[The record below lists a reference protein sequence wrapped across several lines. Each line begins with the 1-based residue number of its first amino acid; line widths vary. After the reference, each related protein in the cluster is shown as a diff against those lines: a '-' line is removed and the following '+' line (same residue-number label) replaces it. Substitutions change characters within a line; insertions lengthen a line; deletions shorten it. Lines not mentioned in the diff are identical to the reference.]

1 MQRRPAAAAG
11 ICRHI
16 SADVRR
22 AQDVRSICAAPAGH
36 PKEKRI
42 CILCISLSFVILC
55 LILPV
60 RLPPHGS
67 GFPLLSFFARFSGS
81 ALRSAVHR
89 AESLLRVFRVIAV
102 REELDHT
109 VEIRGGILCISAA
122 LVCLGK
128 PKERLSVIKA
138 LIHPHHQ
145 RQIADSILIASGLQ
159 IILSCGE
166 EVITG
171 ALEHLFRESVI
182 TRLPVRSE
190 QISLYCS
197 EQSLRCLRIVI
208 FPCVMLRLD
217 IEQILIALRPCCRL
231 LSL

>member
-1 MQRRPAAAAG
+1 MCGAYAQR
-11 ICRHI
+11 
-16 SADVRR
+16 
-22 AQDVRSICAAPAGH
+22 PAGH

-128 PKERLSVIKA
+128 PKERFSV
-138 LIHPHHQ
+138 
-145 RQIADSILIASGLQ
+145 ADQMKHILEVMRFEREYPCTSLFEPDFDKSDIVTTFLAVLELLKYGRLRAEQ
-159 IILSCGE
+159 EENFGE
-166 EVITG
+166 IMLYAVEG
-171 ALEHLFRESVI
+171 ATDTPLEFLED
-182 TRLPVRSE
+182 E
-190 QISLYCS
+190 NGKY
-197 EQSLRCLRIVI
+197 
-208 FPCVMLRLD
+208 
-217 IEQILIALRPCCRL
+217 
-231 LSL
+231 